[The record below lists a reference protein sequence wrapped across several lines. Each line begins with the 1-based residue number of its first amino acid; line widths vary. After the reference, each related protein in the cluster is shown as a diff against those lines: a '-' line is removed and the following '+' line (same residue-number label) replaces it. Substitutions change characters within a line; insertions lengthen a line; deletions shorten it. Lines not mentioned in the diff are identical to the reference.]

1 MVNRVEVLFCL
12 AESVVLKCAFF
23 SANVTEITTTV
34 VEVVVLFGIRASEML
49 GLIERA
55 ICEKKLSM

>member
-1 MVNRVEVLFCL
+1 MLFCL